1 MTPSTLPGFAVAFAA
16 ALVVAAALAAWRRR
30 VDGRGRL
37 LDLSGPVTLIG
48 VAVGLAALMDS
59 EAQRALGV
67 VTLWAAGLVVLGVFV
82 DQGRAPALLR
92 TALIVV
98 AGVALAHAGVRI
110 ETLKVPFTVRFVE
123 LGAVAPLV
131 TMVWLLVFATV
142 FGRAATIPGVP
153 AGVAAAAGLTFW
165 AICALRPDLTS
176 PQGAAFG
183 ALVAG
188 ACLPQLAFA
197 RDLQSGGATS
207 GGYVVGFLVG
217 VASIMGALKNTAL
230 LVAVVPL
237 IVVGAPLF
245 AAGYAFAADLR
256 AGWRAV
262 AVAERRRHL
271 HEILLEQGYTPR
283 QVLQVIL
290 AGTVYLSALALLLVL
305 MLTVSFA
312 VKLLLIAVA
321 LLGGLA
327 FFYVVLRMMR
337 RPAPA
342 AETGG
347 PEAVSILGVRLHA
360 VTMAQA
366 LAEAE
371 RFIREDKPHM
381 IVTTDATGLMRAHDD
396 AEFRRIVNEADLV
409 TPDGAGVVLSARL
422 LNIPLEA
429 RCAGCDMVVGLCEV
443 AARLGR
449 SVYLLGAAPGVAE
462 KAAGKLR
469 EQVPGLQVAGCRD
482 GYFADEQEPAIVEE
496 IRRARPGVLFV
507 ALGIPRQEQWI
518 RRHLEQLNV
527 PVCVGVGGSFDVISG
542 LKQRAPVWMQRAGLE
557 WLYRV
562 AKEPRRLPRL
572 AALPRIVLL
581 SFAELLRPP
590 RSVQQERGEDR
601 IDDAAGDRV
610 EDRTEDTKR
619 HGES

>member
-1 MTPSTLPGFAVAFAA
+1 MTQGILPIFVLAFLVALLVSAQGAAFARRLRARNGTA
-16 ALVVAAALAAWRRR
+16 AGSW
-30 VDGRGRL
+30 
-37 LDLSGPVTLIG
+37 DLTGG
-48 VAVGLAALMDS
+48 VAVIAIAFGLAPLTDG
-59 EAQRALGV
+59 EAIGTLAA
-67 VTLWAAGLVVLGVFV
+67 VTLWGTGLAVVGMLA

-92 TALIVV
+92 TAVIVV
-98 AGVALAHAGVRI
+98 AGVALAYGGVRI
-110 ETLKVPFTVRFVE
+110 ESLKVPFTARFVE

-131 TMVWLLVFATV
+131 TMVWLLVFAAV

-153 AGVAAAAGLTFW
+153 AGVGAAAGLTFW

-176 PQGAAFG
+176 ELG
-183 ALVAG
+183 ALTAAVVAG
-188 ACLPQLAFA
+188 ACLPQLPFA
-197 RDLQSGGATS
+197 RDLQAGGATS

-217 VASIMGALKNTAL
+217 VASITGALKNTAL
-230 LVAVVPL
+230 LVALAPML
-237 IVVGAPLF
+237 VVGAPLF
-245 AAGYAFAADLR
+245 AAVYTFAADLR

-262 AVAERRRHL
+262 AVARRRRHL

-283 QVLQVIL
+283 QVMQVIL
-290 AGTVYLSALALLLVL
+290 AGTVYLCALALLLVV
-305 MLTVSFA
+305 MLTVSFV
-312 VKLLLIAVA
+312 VKLLLIAVG

-337 RPAPA
+337 RPAPVQEA
-342 AETGG
+342 GG

-360 VTMAQA
+360 VTMSRA

-396 AEFRRIVNEADLV
+396 PEFREIVNRADLV

-429 RCAGCDMVVGLCEV
+429 RCAGCDMVAGLCEV
-443 AARLGR
+443 AGRLGR

-462 KAAGKLR
+462 KAAEKLC

-482 GYFADEQEPAIVEE
+482 GYFAEENEPAIVEE
-496 IRRARPGVLFV
+496 IRRARPAVLFV

-581 SFAELLRPP
+581 TFAELLRAPE
-590 RSVQQERGEDR
+590 SHE
-601 IDDAAGDRV
+601 
-610 EDRTEDTKR
+610 KR
-619 HGES
+619 QD